1 MKLIYLYLLLTIT
14 LEGCGGGP
22 SGNGEASTEQLPV
35 GVFCGELTDADC
47 LSSLASTFETV
58 KFDD

>member
-1 MKLIYLYLLLTIT
+1 MLVTVCV
-14 LEGCGGGP
+14 GVGS
-22 SGNGEASTEQLPV
+22 SGNGEASTAQLPV

-47 LSSLASTFETV
+47 LNSTASAFETL